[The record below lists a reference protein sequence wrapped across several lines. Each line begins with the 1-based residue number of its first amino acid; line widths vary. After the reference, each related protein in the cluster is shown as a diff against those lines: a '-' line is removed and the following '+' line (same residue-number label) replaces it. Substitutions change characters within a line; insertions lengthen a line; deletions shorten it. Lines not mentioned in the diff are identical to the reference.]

1 MAFNSTA
8 TMSIPIISGLTSHYE
23 NLLEQFQII
32 QEALVP
38 LNLTKWQ
45 IARLLAAQAW
55 RETPPL
61 LRTSLLVALAGSLIL
76 AIDAYI
82 VQPYFFSLR
91 RLGVPEL
98 KPTNHGQRHAFDYK
112 PMLDEAAKKYPD
124 RPWFFT
130 YSGFELVVFPSA
142 YVDEVRRLGARTASL
157 VDFLTTVQ
165 FGGWKLIGTDDSSS
179 TLHKTA
185 STDLARSVGPLG
197 PARQQVAREAL
208 QAVVGDAPQW
218 KTVNLF
224 WTVLEVVAATGA
236 IGLVGEPLSRDPR
249 WLRAVRT
256 LPIFVGIGVYISC
269 FMPRLLRPF
278 VATLSY
284 TPAWLL
290 HKYLAHLLRPS
301 VERAIKETSESTKEG
316 GAPKKTTLIHLLLAR
331 YKPGG
336 LDTTQ
341 LIRDVITATFES
353 TPTTAVS
360 LYWMLTELVLR
371 PDLVSE
377 LRAELQSILL
387 PDGSLPPTQLTELTK
402 MDSFMRESARV
413 NTFHYLGLNRIL
425 QHDFQFSIGPR
436 LPKGTI
442 ICVDQD
448 NIHNSPELYGP
459 KPEEFDALR
468 FYRKRQE
475 PGQETRH
482 QYASN
487 GPELLVWGDG
497 PQVCPGRVFATNTMK
512 ILLAELLLNYDL
524 QMPAGAYKP
533 ERSSFPNGSSQPD
546 MATQLMVRRRVK

>member
-1 MAFNSTA
+1 MA
-8 TMSIPIISGLTSHYE
+8 IPIVSGLANHYE
-23 NLLEQFQII
+23 NLREQFQVM
-32 QEALVP
+32 QQALAP

-45 IARLLAAQAW
+45 LARLLAAQVW
-55 RETPPL
+55 RDTSPL
-61 LRTSLLVALAGSLIL
+61 LRTSLLVVLVGSL
-76 AIDAYI
+76 
-82 VQPYFFSLR
+82 PYFLSLR

-98 KPTNHGQRHAFDYK
+98 KPTNGRHAFDYK

-130 YSGFELVVFPSA
+130 YSGFELVVLPSA
-142 YVDEVRRLGARTASL
+142 YVDEVRRLAARTASL

-197 PARQQVAREAL
+197 HVRQDVAREAL
-208 QAVVGDAPQW
+208 RAVVGDAPQW

-256 LPIFVGIGVYISC
+256 LPICVGIGVYISC
-269 FMPRLLRPF
+269 FMPRLLRPL
-278 VATLSY
+278 VATVSY
-284 TPAWLL
+284 APAWLL
-290 HKYLAHLLRPS
+290 HKYLAHLLRPT
-301 VERAIKETSESTKEG
+301 VERAVKESSTQTEG
-316 GAPKKTTLIHLLLAR
+316 DGEEKRTTLVHLLLNR
-331 YKPGG
+331 YKPGES
-336 LDTTQ
+336 DTEQ
-341 LIRDVITATFES
+341 LIKDVITATFES

-371 PDLVSE
+371 PDLAEE
-377 LRAELQSILL
+377 LREELNSVVDA
-387 PDGSLPPTQLTELTK
+387 DGKLPPTQLAELAK

-425 QHDFQFSIGPR
+425 RQDFQFSIGPR

-448 NIHNSPELYGP
+448 NIHNSPELYQNP
-459 KPEEFDALR
+459 DEFDPLR
-468 FYRKRQE
+468 FYRKRQQ
-475 PGQETRH
+475 PGHETRH

-487 GPELLVWGDG
+487 GPDLLTWGDG
-497 PQVCPGRVFATNTMK
+497 PQACPGRVFATNTIK
-512 ILLAELLLNYDL
+512 ILLGQLLLNYDL
-524 QMPAGAYKP
+524 QLPAGSYKP
-533 ERSSFPNGSSQPD
+533 ERRSFPNGSSQPD
-546 MATQLMVRRRVK
+546 MDVQLMVRKRQKRIIHI

>member
-1 MAFNSTA
+1 MAFNIT
-8 TMSIPIISGLTSHYE
+8 TKMTIPVFSGLSSHYY
-23 NLLEQFQII
+23 NLVEQFQVM
-32 QEALVP
+32 QQALAP

-45 IARLLAAQAW
+45 LARLLAAQVW
-55 RETPPL
+55 RDTSPL
-61 LRTSLLVALAGSLIL
+61 LRTTLLVIFIGSLIL

-82 VQPYFFSLR
+82 IQPYFLSLR

-98 KPTNHGQRHAFDYK
+98 KPTNGRHAFDYK
-112 PMLDEAAKKYPD
+112 PMLEEAAQKYPD

-130 YSGFELVVFPSA
+130 YSGFELVVLPSA
-142 YVDEVRRLGARTASL
+142 YVDEVRRLAARTASL

-185 STDLARSVGPLG
+185 STELARSVGPLG
-197 PARQQVAREAL
+197 HARQQVAREAI
-208 QAVVGDAPQW
+208 QAVVGDAQEW

-224 WTVLEVVAATGA
+224 WTVLEIVAATGA

-256 LPIFVGIGVYISC
+256 LPILVGIGVYISC
-269 FMPRLLRPF
+269 FMPRLLRPL
-278 VATLSY
+278 VATISY
-284 TPAWLL
+284 VPAWLL

-301 VERAIKETSESTKEG
+301 VEKAIQESAAQTEKDRE
-316 GAPKKTTLIHLLLAR
+316 PKKPTTLIHLLLNR
-331 YKPGG
+331 YKPGE
-336 LDTTQ
+336 LDTSQ
-341 LIRDVITATFES
+341 LIKDVITATFES

-371 PDLVSE
+371 PDLVEELRSE
-377 LRAELQSILL
+377 LLSVLAPS
-387 PDGSLPPTQLTELTK
+387 GTLPPTQLTELAK

-442 ICVDQD
+442 ICVDQHH
-448 NIHNSPELYGP
+448 IHTSPELYEN
-459 KPEEFDALR
+459 PEEFDALR
-468 FYRKRQE
+468 FYRKRQQQ
-475 PGQETRH
+475 GHETRH

-487 GPELLVWGDG
+487 GPELLTWGDG
-497 PQVCPGRVFATNTMK
+497 PQACPGRVFATNTIK

-533 ERSSFPNGSSQPD
+533 ERRSFPNGSSQPD
-546 MATQLMVRRRVK
+546 MDAQLMARRMKLK